1 MMKGVNLRFSATN
14 AASPVMRKVQRDLGG
29 VQNAVRK
36 GGPLMRSWNAGLN
49 SNRRAVQQLGF
60 QMSDFA
66 IQVSGGQSAML
77 AFTQQGGQ
85 MLQFFGPAGAIMA
98 AFLAIFGSLAIAFT
112 KSGHAMSEL
121 FPLMGVLQDEFRG
134 LGRVLNATKEAL
146 IDFANLV
153 VNNLDTVLIAAALT
167 AGYFAGRWV
176 VSIVMASTAAAGL
189 RSVLLATA
197 VSFQLAGA
205 RAAAMT
211 VVTSAMTGA
220 FNLLRVALM
229 RLGIPALI
237 IAMSYL
243 IERFLHLR
251 RVVGGTG
258 VAFSI
263 LKDIVVAFFK
273 AIPDLA
279 KAGWYKMAAY
289 FYEALGDMVSG
300 FTSFGQSIA
309 EGLNSLFGSDLKFTM
324 GQGVSDSLYEMA
336 RSMQTTAG
344 AALSSSDAVS
354 DLSDKVAALKKL
366 MEEDKVDI
374 RDWFGGGG
382 DKGDDKGG
390 KGSLSDIQK
399 NVQSLADTIKSSMSE
414 AFTSMV
420 DGTKTAA
427 EAFRDMAR
435 SIIKQL
441 FDILVVQQLVGS
453 FDAKTGAGTGIV
465 GAIMGGFKGSGL
477 VGGSFEGGGFTWKG
491 PRSGG
496 LDGKGGRLAMLHP
509 NETVT
514 DHVKGGGSGGV
525 SINYTFQGGV
535 TEADLGRAIPML
547 VERTKREVVDAV
559 QRGGSV
565 ARVFK

>member
-14 AASPVMRKVQRDLGG
+14 AASPVMRKVQRDLSG
-29 VQNAVRK
+29 VQNTVRK

-66 IQVSGGQSAML
+66 IQISGGQSAML

-85 MLQFFGPAGAIMA
+85 MLQFFGPAGAILA

-134 LGRVLNATKEAL
+134 LGRTVDAAKEAL
-146 IDFANLV
+146 IDFANLTI
-153 VNNLDTVLIAAALT
+153 NNLDTVLIAAALT
-167 AGYFAGRWV
+167 AGFFAGRWI
-176 VSIVMASTAAAGL
+176 VSIVMASSAVAGL

-197 VSFQLAGA
+197 LSFQLAGG
-205 RAAAMT
+205 RAALMT
-211 VVTSAMTGA
+211 VATSAMTGA

-258 VAFSI
+258 EAFSI
-263 LKDIVVAFFK
+263 LKDIAVAFFK

-289 FYEALGDMVSG
+289 FYEALADMVTG
-300 FTSFGQSIA
+300 FTNFGQDIA
-309 EGLNSLFGSDLKFTM
+309 DGLNSLFGSNLKFTM
-324 GQGVSDSLYEMA
+324 GQGASDSLYEMA

-344 AALSSSDAVS
+344 AALSSSEAVA
-354 DLSDKVAALKKL
+354 DLSSKVAALKAL
-366 MEEDKVDI
+366 MKEDKIDI

-382 DKGDDKGG
+382 GDKDGKGG
-390 KGSLSDIQK
+390 KDALSEIQK
-399 NVQSLADTIKSSMSE
+399 RVQSLADTMKSAMSE

-420 DGTKTAA
+420 DGTKSVTD
-427 EAFRDMAR
+427 AFRDMAA
-435 SIIKQL
+435 SIIKKL

-453 FDAKTGAGTGIV
+453 FDVKTGAGSGIV
-465 GAIMGGFKGSGL
+465 GAVMGGLSGSGL
-477 VGGSFEGGGFTWKG
+477 FGGSFEGGGFTWKG

-509 NETVT
+509 NESVT

-535 TEADLGRAIPML
+535 TEADLGRAIPLL

-565 ARVFK
+565 AKVFG